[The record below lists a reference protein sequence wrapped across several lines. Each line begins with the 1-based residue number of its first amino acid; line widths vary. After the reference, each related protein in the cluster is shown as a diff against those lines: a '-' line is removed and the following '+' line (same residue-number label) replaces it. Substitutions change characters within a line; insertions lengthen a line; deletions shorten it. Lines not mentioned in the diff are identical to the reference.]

1 MLSHAWP
8 REPKSIANHP
18 ALSVHIDPPHR
29 WNIHNRVVRHD
40 TRIRANEG
48 QPSDQYRPAFRSEH
62 ALWSELAPVCTTFRC
77 GIQLL
82 RMPRRVYELGC
93 ALDFHPRADGLL
105 PEYFARVNRKTQTPA
120 RAVAALAALALVSIV
135 TLVLVGSGTLRVWG
149 YMATAGALM
158 YITAYLL
165 AMLALGAY
173 GWETLQN
180 VFMVIAAAIAV
191 PTFAYVIYS
200 AVDPAPAYPL
210 NLWTWVGVGISVVAL
225 LVAFVLR
232 MARAPVMATLGRSVQ
247 ADTLLAAADEAND
260 DFSENGVDR
269 SAASRRP

>member
-1 MLSHAWP
+1 MTLGFEQTKASLATSTDPLSDLSTLYGVSWLRYVLLFGVAFSFFACLVAFTNWGA
-8 REPKSIANHP
+8 RSIF
-18 ALSVHIDPPHR
+18 
-29 WNIHNRVVRHD
+29 
-40 TRIRANEG
+40 T
-48 QPSDQYRPAFRSEH
+48 
-62 ALWSELAPVCTTFRC
+62 LAR
-77 GIQLL
+77 
-82 RMPRRVYELGC
+82 
-93 ALDFHPRADGLL
+93 DGLL

-247 ADTLLAAADEAND
+247 ADTLLAAADEAR
-260 DFSENGVDR
+260 E
-269 SAASRRP
+269 